1 MRNSCGAR
9 SVLVCTLTLTLLCP
23 AWVRGGN
30 VSLAWNPCP
39 DTRAVGYNLYCGL
52 GSGAYTLSVGAGT
65 NLNATVTGL
74 TPGLTYYFAS
84 AAYDTNGVPGA
95 FSNEVTN
102 RVPVLPSVI
111 SQPLTQTVTAGAPV
125 TLSVSAGG
133 DPPLKYQWVDGVA
146 AIPGATGSLLSWPQI
161 GSGNA
166 GNYTVIVSNPWGS
179 TTSAVATLTVIV
191 PPLIVTQPQSQTV
204 IAKAAAAFSSAA
216 TGTAPLTM
224 QWYCGTAAIAGATSG
239 ALSWA
244 SVAASNGG
252 NYQLTVSNAAGAVT
266 SAVATLTVIVPP
278 SILAQPQSQT
288 VIATTAASL
297 SSAATGSAPLS
308 LQWYCGTMAIAG
320 ATSSTLSWASVAAS
334 NGGNYQL
341 TVSNAAGAVTSAV
354 ATLTV
359 IVPPSILAQPQSQ
372 TVIATTAA
380 SLSSA
385 ATGSAPLSLQW
396 YCGATAIAGATSSAL
411 SLG

>member
-84 AAYDTNGVPGA
+84 AAYDTNGVPGV

-133 DPPLKYQWVDGVA
+133 DPPLKYQWVDGLA

-204 IAKAAAAFSSAA
+204 IAKAAAVVFIRRDRNCAVDDAMVLWNGGHRGSDQRRAEWTRA
-216 TGTAPLTM
+216 
-224 QWYCGTAAIAGATSG
+224 
-239 ALSWA
+239 
-244 SVAASNGG
+244 AASNGG
-252 NYQLTVSNAAGAVT
+252 NYQFDGVQRGGRGDQCRRHFDRDRSTVDPCPATIANGDCHDCGVVVVRCDWQRAIVASMVPAGQWPSRERPAA
-266 SAVATLTVIVPP
+266 P
-278 SILAQPQSQT
+278 
-288 VIATTAASL
+288 
-297 SSAATGSAPLS
+297 
-308 LQWYCGTMAIAG
+308 
-320 ATSSTLSWASVAAS
+320 
-334 NGGNYQL
+334 
-341 TVSNAAGAVTSAV
+341 
-354 ATLTV
+354 
-359 IVPPSILAQPQSQ
+359 
-372 TVIATTAA
+372 
-380 SLSSA
+380 
-385 ATGSAPLSLQW
+385 
-396 YCGATAIAGATSSAL
+396 
-411 SLG
+411 